1 MKRTDLAPVRPTR
14 VETVIR
20 HPNAPAIVLFGA
32 IAAVSWL
39 WIFAV
44 AHMYGP
50 GAWMMAARWDATHVL
65 LIWTM
70 WAVMMAGMMLPSA
83 SRVLLLYGALMRS
96 VPGAETVWRNV
107 PMLVAGYL
115 AIWSLFSVAATAV
128 QERLAIQSLISP
140 MMEVT

>member
-14 VETVIR
+14 AETVIR

-50 GAWMMAARWDATHVL
+50 GAWMMAARWDATHAL
-65 LIWTM
+65 LIWIMRCSPVVNRPT
-70 WAVMMAGMMLPSA
+70 ACALADQASA
-83 SRVLLLYGALMRS
+83 R
-96 VPGAETVWRNV
+96 
-107 PMLVAGYL
+107 
-115 AIWSLFSVAATAV
+115 
-128 QERLAIQSLISP
+128 RL
-140 MMEVT
+140 TG